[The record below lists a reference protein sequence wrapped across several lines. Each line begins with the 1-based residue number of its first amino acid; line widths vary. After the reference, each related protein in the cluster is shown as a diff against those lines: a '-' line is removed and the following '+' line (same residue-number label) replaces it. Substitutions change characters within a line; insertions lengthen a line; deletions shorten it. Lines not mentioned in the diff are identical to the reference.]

1 MFFQPF
7 WKAIK
12 YHALKIH
19 FQVPAMLIKLCVWP
33 QQCTESIK
41 LSSRVGYLGPQ
52 MYYKKKKKKNQYGPK
67 QDWSEK
73 QDTKTEVIYSR
84 LARMA

>member
-41 LSSRVGYLGPQ
+41 LSSHVRYIGLQ
-52 MYYKKKKKKNQYGPK
+52 MHYKKKNGPK

>member
-12 YHALKIH
+12 YHALKVH
-19 FQVPAMLIKLCVWP
+19 FQIPAILIKLHVWP

-41 LSSRVGYLGPQ
+41 LSSCVGYTGPQ
-52 MYYKKKKKKNQYGPK
+52 MHYKKKNKNHYGPR

-73 QDTKTEVIYSR
+73 QDTKTEVTHSSS
-84 LARMA
+84 AMMA